1 MTREFLI
8 DFKKGFIIIVIYF
21 FLLLKALSIEDE
33 NVFEVCYALIN
44 CIFLEENGKFSPSYI
59 GLLAKLHFLE

>member
-44 CIFLEENGKFSPSYI
+44 CIFFGTKRKVFPRVT
-59 GLLAKLHFLE
+59 